1 MRQHARRPR
10 GLLGVA
16 RFREARRVGVYG
28 PRRPGPQLALPLP
41 EALILPFLTLLRPK
55 PSLPSIA
62 NPSRPHASP
71 WPTEEQVRV
80 RIAASHITKLCH
92 CTTRCIDSKVHT
104 QLRRPTQAP
113 SLPFLSLPS
122 PPPSLPSLP
131 SPFLFPWPPTFPP
144 CPLPP
149 PPVPSPLSRIP
160 STPRNARM

>member
-28 PRRPGPQLALPLP
+28 PRGPGPQLAPPLP

-55 PSLPSIA
+55 PSLPSKA

-80 RIAASHITKLCH
+80 RIAASHIIKLWH

-104 QLRRPTQAP
+104 QLCKQIDEQNESKNPHAQ
-113 SLPFLSLPS
+113 SE
-122 PPPSLPSLP
+122 
-131 SPFLFPWPPTFPP
+131 
-144 CPLPP
+144 
-149 PPVPSPLSRIP
+149 
-160 STPRNARM
+160 